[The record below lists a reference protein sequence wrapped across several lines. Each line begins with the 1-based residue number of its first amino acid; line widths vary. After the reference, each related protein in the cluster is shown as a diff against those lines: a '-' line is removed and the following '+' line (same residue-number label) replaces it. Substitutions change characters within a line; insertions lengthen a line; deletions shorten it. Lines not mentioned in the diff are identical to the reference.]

1 MFIGQYRLLMN
12 RLVALTLAL
21 YLLNFSIDSRDALPD
36 HLGEDLSY
44 NDIES
49 EMEFLAEVVFGSS
62 NVFEEH
68 DEKDNYDGSVDLDKY
83 FCAKKFNGDLI
94 IPIIASTEAF
104 NAAGQINVMS
114 PSINIISPPPKG

>member
-1 MFIGQYRLLMN
+1 MFIGSYKLLMN

-36 HLGEDLSY
+36 HFGEDLSY

-49 EMEFLAEVVFGSS
+49 VMEFLAEIVFGAN

-83 FCAKKFNGDLI
+83 FCAKRLSGELL
-94 IPIIASTEAF
+94 IPIIASAEDF
-104 NAAGQINVMS
+104 YVAAQITITS